1 MSENRDYYTNHEDS
15 GTINISEDV
24 IASIASLAASEVE
37 GVAGLN
43 APTAVDLA
51 ELLGKKSLNKGVKVQ
66 NIGKSVIVD
75 IYVNVKYGYK
85 IPEVAGRLQD
95 AIVSAIESMTGLD
108 VESVNVHVGGARS
121 GIERRLSLNREV
133 A

>member
-85 IPEVAGRLQD
+85 IPEVASRLQD

-108 VESVNVHVGGARS
+108 VESVNVHVGGVS
-121 GIERRLSLNREV
+121 FEV
-133 A
+133 ESKED